1 MSQFD
6 RIEQSQIEAIAKR
19 VLATAKFQRITLEN
33 NEFIKN
39 NVDGRIDM
47 MPAPHP
53 AGDFGV
59 YFDMTSSAYYAKVGT
74 IDSSGNLNT
83 NAGFQFDNTIAVAAS
98 KYADFGNT
106 GGLISYYA
114 TSGSNKGVW
123 QFAPFGPNSDH
134 SMSLCLVAQNGLAAG
149 NRRPTTAHT
158 NPTFYVYAAGSANA
172 NDFVRLSHDGSNGT
186 MEAGRGVMTLAGASG
201 VRVNGSYGFG
211 VAPTAVATGYTTFT
225 NLTTVKT
232 CNADSTSVAELA
244 DILGTL
250 IVDLKAKGIVT

>member
-19 VLATAKFQRITLEN
+19 VLAAARFQRLVLEN

-39 NVDGRIDM
+39 NVDGRIDL

-53 AGDFGV
+53 AGDFGI
-59 YFDMTSSAYYAKVGT
+59 YFDMTSSAFYAKIGT

-83 NAGFQFDNTIAVAAS
+83 NSGFQFENTLAISAG

-106 GGLISYYA
+106 GGLIAYFA
-114 TSGSNKGVW
+114 TNGSNKGVW
-123 QFAPFGPNSDH
+123 QFAPFGPNTDH
-134 SMSLCLVAQNGLAAG
+134 SMSLCLVSQNGLASG
-149 NRRPTTAHT
+149 NRRPATAHSH
-158 NPTFYVYAAGSANA
+158 PTFYVYGVGDANA
-172 NDFVRLSHDGSNGT
+172 NDFVRLSHDTTNGT
-186 MEAGRGVMTLAGASG
+186 LESGRGELRLLGAAG
-201 VRVNGSYGFG
+201 VRISSTYGFG
-211 VAPTAVATGYTTFT
+211 VTPTAVATGYTTFS

-250 IVDLKAKGIVT
+250 IVDLKAKGVVT